1 MRTDPLGPVHP
12 GEVLREE
19 FMAPLGLS
27 AAALARA
34 AGLRTARI
42 ADIASERGAIRAPV
56 AVRLAR
62 VLDTTP
68 EFWMNLQTRHDLDL
82 AEHSSADALK
92 SLRPVA
98 AE

>member
-19 FMAPLGLS
+19 FMAQLGLT
-27 AAALARA
+27 AAALGRA
-34 AGLRTARI
+34 TGLRASRI
-42 ADIASERGAIRAPV
+42 GDIANERGPVRADV

-62 VLDTTP
+62 VLNTSP
-68 EFWMNLQTRHDLDL
+68 EFWMNLQARHDLDI
-82 AEHSSADALK
+82 AEQRAAAALQL
-92 SLRPVA
+92 LRPVA